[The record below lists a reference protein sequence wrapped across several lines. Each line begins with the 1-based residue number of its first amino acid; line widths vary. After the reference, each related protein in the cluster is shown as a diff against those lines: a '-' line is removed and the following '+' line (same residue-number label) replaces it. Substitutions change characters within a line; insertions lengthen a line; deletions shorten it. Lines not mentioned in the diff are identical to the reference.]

1 MGAELQAC
9 AHLQCNNFCSMTR
22 KRHPLQLLAPWRL
35 LSVGKV
41 FWNMKV

>member
-9 AHLQCNNFCSMTR
+9 AHLQCNDFCSMMR
-22 KRHPLQLLAPWRL
+22 KGHLLQLLAPWQL

-41 FWNMKV
+41 FCNMKA